1 MSHEVLLDVRRM
13 VPRERHPRIFKTWED
28 LPLGGVI
35 KLVND
40 HNPKPLFYEFKAER
54 TGEFEWKPIEEGPER
69 WVVAIKRV
77 APPPAHAGDQARS
90 EAPSWM
96 KHRPAI
102 ELDVRE
108 ELRRGGEP
116 LGGILDAAEKI
127 RTGQILLVR
136 AIFEPRPLFAVLGNR
151 GFESWAVEEGP
162 EDWKSYFYKKPW
174 CHATPE
180 PGRHEA
186 VRAEQ
191 TVREVAE
198 RHPQTQRVF
207 AEHGLDMC
215 CGGAHPIEEAAT
227 AHGVAVEPLLKNLN
241 EAVAAGA
248 ASQAPPGKTHAL
260 DVRGLEPP
268 EPMVRILSAL
278 PSMGP
283 ADMLEVTHF
292 REPFPLYEHL
302 EEAGFSHSIEKLD
315 ENLYRLKIR
324 RRA

>member
-1 MSHEVLLDVRRM
+1 MSQEVLLDVRQM
-13 VPRERHPRIFKTWED
+13 IPRERHPKIFKAWEE
-28 LPLGGVI
+28 LPVGGSI

-54 TGEFEWKPIEEGPER
+54 TGEFEWRPLEEGPER
-69 WVVAIKRV
+69 WVVAITRV
-77 APPPAHAGDQARS
+77 AAAPSHAGRARGD
-90 EAPSWM
+90 APSWV

-127 RTGQILLVR
+127 RTGQVLLVR
-136 AIFEPRPLFAVLGNR
+136 AIFEPRPLFAVLGNQ

-162 EDWKSYFYKKPW
+162 EDWKAYFYKKPW
-174 CHATPE
+174 CHVE
-180 PGRHEA
+180 PDPSQGAA
-186 VRAEQ
+186 VRSDQ

-198 RHPQTQRVF
+198 RYPQTQRVF

-215 CGGAHPIEEAAT
+215 CGGAHPIEATAA
-227 AHGVAVEPLLKNLN
+227 AHGVALEPLLEKLN
-241 EAVAAGA
+241 TAVADAAPRKTGA
-248 ASQAPPGKTHAL
+248 GKTHAL
-260 DVRGLEPP
+260 DVRGLEAP

-278 PSMGP
+278 PAMGP
-283 ADMLEVTHF
+283 EDVLEVTHF

-302 EEAGFSHSIEKLD
+302 KEAGFAHTIEKLE
-315 ENLYRLKIR
+315 ENLYRLKISR
-324 RRA
+324 KG